1 MDANQNYTDQLE
13 QALIEKIG
21 RMDGHEL
28 KQLRDDYK
36 LFQSAFQGI
45 YNVLLRK
52 GLIHEDPYKL
62 ELKISEVQ
70 TPPEGSF
77 AESEK
82 LDQMCIR
89 LSQFESYL
97 DFLNNYYQFSVDFL
111 TLGRIKKLVGLT
123 RYFSFTAFTENSS
136 QLNTRYF
143 AEIVAQIRKGSD
155 PLSTGIINEGLLQL
169 DKTSRKIF
177 QALKDLGNLHRERYK
192 LEIRRLATDGLKF
205 DRDQVITHQ
214 EDVIRRIRQKFVE
227 AAGDKPF
234 YPELVAEILKEDYS
248 SDGPSL
254 RDEALRKLQVADNK
268 GSGKTAEFNY
278 KTAILEGARTIIGVG
293 FQLDDSIQK
302 LNENQGILDSQDRSL
317 LTKIRRLLREMLG
330 KSPEDIIH
338 EVDYMDPVSS
348 ERKNEAI
355 NFRNFATEVSKKA
368 QTLIA
373 MTSRNSTAYKRLE
386 GASEEQIYKFLEK
399 SIEDLQNYHR
409 KLTALDEFFKA
420 TITEPEVKNKV
431 RTIKTE
437 LGSIKNTIIK
447 ANQKRYEYIAIKDEQ
462 EQMKRLGIKES

>member
-1 MDANQNYTDQLE
+1 MDANENYTDQLE
-13 QALIEKIG
+13 QALLEKIE
-21 RMDGHEL
+21 RMDSHEL

-52 GLIHEDPYKL
+52 GLIHEDPYKF

-70 TPPEGSF
+70 TPPESSF

-123 RYFSFTAFTENSS
+123 KYFSFTAFTENSS
-136 QLNTRYF
+136 HLNTRYF
-143 AEIVAQIRKGSD
+143 AEIIQQIRKGSD
-155 PLSTGIINEGLLQL
+155 PLSIGIINEGLLQL

-177 QALKDLGNLHRERYK
+177 QALKDLGNIHRERYK
-192 LEIRRLATDGLKF
+192 LEIRRLASDGLKF
-205 DRDQVITHQ
+205 ERDHVITHQ
-214 EDVIRRIRQKFVE
+214 DDVIRKIRQKFVE
-227 AAGDKPF
+227 TAGEKPF

-248 SDGPSL
+248 SEAQAL
-254 RDEALRKLQVADNK
+254 RDEALNKLQVAASK
-268 GSGKTAEFNY
+268 GSSKVAELNFKTP
-278 KTAILEGARTIIGVG
+278 ILEGIRTVIGVG
-293 FQLDDSIQK
+293 FQLDDAIQK
-302 LNENQGILDSQDRSL
+302 LNENQSILDSQDKSFI
-317 LTKIRRLLREMLG
+317 TKIRRLLREMMG
-330 KSPEDIIH
+330 RSPEDIIH
-338 EVDYMDPVSS
+338 EVDYMDPATSV
-348 ERKNEAI
+348 RKNEAI

-373 MTSRNSTAYKRLE
+373 MTSRGSTAYKRLE
-386 GASEEQIYKFLEK
+386 GASEDQIFKFLEK
-399 SIEDLQNYHR
+399 SIEDLQSYHR
-409 KLTALDEFFKA
+409 KLTALDEFFRA
-420 TITEPEVKNKV
+420 TITDPEVKNRV

-462 EQMKRLGIKES
+462 EQMKRLGIKDI

>member
-13 QALIEKIG
+13 QALLEKIG
-21 RMDGHEL
+21 RMDGYEL
-28 KQLRDDYK
+28 KQLKDDYK

-123 RYFSFTAFTENSS
+123 RYFSFTAFTENSA

-143 AEIVAQIRKGSD
+143 AEIVVQIRKGSD

-192 LEIRRLATDGLKF
+192 LEIRRLASDGLKF

-214 EDVIRRIRQKFVE
+214 DDVIRKIRQKFVE

-248 SDGPSL
+248 TDGPSL
-254 RDEALRKLQVADNK
+254 RDEALKKLQVADSK
-268 GSGKTAEFNY
+268 GSGKAAEFNY
-278 KTAILEGARTIIGVG
+278 KTTILEGIRTIIGVG

-302 LNENQGILDSQDRSL
+302 LNENQGILDSQDRSFF
-317 LTKIRRLLREMLG
+317 TKIRRLLREMMG

-355 NFRNFATEVSKKA
+355 NFRNFASEVSKKA

-373 MTSRNSTAYKRLE
+373 MTSRNSTTYKRLE
-386 GASEEQIYKFLEK
+386 GAGEDQIYAFLEK
-399 SIEDLQNYHR
+399 SIEDLQSYHR
-409 KLTALDEFFKA
+409 KLTALDEFFRA
-420 TITEPEVKNKV
+420 TITDPEVKNKV

>member
-1 MDANQNYTDQLE
+1 MDANQTYTDQLE
-13 QALIEKIG
+13 QALLEKIE
-21 RMDGHEL
+21 RMDGYEL
-28 KQLRDDYK
+28 KQLKDDYK

-123 RYFSFTAFTENSS
+123 KYFSFTAFTENSS

-177 QALKDLGNLHRERYK
+177 QALKDLGNIHRERYK
-192 LEIRRLATDGLKF
+192 LELRRMAIDGLKF

-214 EDVIRRIRQKFVE
+214 DDVIRKIRQKFVE

-234 YPELVAEILKEDYS
+234 YPELVSEILKEDYS

-254 RDEALRKLQVADNK
+254 RDEALKKLQVADNK
-268 GSGKTAEFNY
+268 GSGKAAEFNY
-278 KTAILEGARTIIGVG
+278 KTVILEGARTIIGIG
-293 FQLDDSIQK
+293 FQMDDAMQK
-302 LNENQGILDSQDRSL
+302 LNENQSILDSQDKSL
-317 LTKIRRLLREMLG
+317 FTKIRRLLREMMG

-355 NFRNFATEVSKKA
+355 NFRIFAAEVSKKA
-368 QTLIA
+368 QILIA
-373 MTSRNSTAYKRLE
+373 MTSRSSTAYKRLE
-386 GASEEQIYKFLEK
+386 AASEEQIYKFLEK
-399 SIEDLQNYHR
+399 SIEELQSFHR
-409 KLTALDEFFKA
+409 KLTALDEFFRA

>member
-1 MDANQNYTDQLE
+1 MDANQNFTDQLE
-13 QALIEKIG
+13 QALLEKIQ
-21 RMDGHEL
+21 RMDAHEL
-28 KQLRDDYK
+28 KQLKDDFK

-45 YNVLLRK
+45 FNVLLRK
-52 GLIHEDPYKL
+52 GLIHEDPYKF

-77 AESEK
+77 ADSEK

-123 RYFSFTAFTENSS
+123 KYFSFTAFTEKSS
-136 QLNTRYF
+136 HLNTRYF
-143 AEIVAQIRKGSD
+143 AEIVSQIRKGSD

-177 QALKDLGNLHRERYK
+177 QALKDLGNIHRERYK
-192 LEIRRLATDGLKF
+192 LELRRLASDGLKF
-205 DRDQVITHQ
+205 DRDLVITHQ
-214 EDVIRRIRQKFVE
+214 DDVIRKIRQKFAE

-234 YPELVAEILKEDYS
+234 YPELVVEILKEDYS
-248 SDGPSL
+248 SEAQSL
-254 RDEALRKLQVADNK
+254 RDEALSKLQVADSK
-268 GSGKTAEFNY
+268 GSGKVTEQNY
-278 KTAILEGARTIIGVG
+278 KIPILEGVRTVIGVG
-293 FQLDDSIQK
+293 FQVDDAIQK
-302 LNENQGILDSQDRSL
+302 LNENQSILDSQDRSFT
-317 LTKIRRLLREMLG
+317 TKIRRLLREMLG

-338 EVDYMDPVSS
+338 EVDYMDPVTS

-355 NFRNFATEVSKKA
+355 NFRIFATEVSKKA
-368 QTLIA
+368 QILIA
-373 MTSRNSTAYKRLE
+373 MTSRGSTAYKRLE
-386 GASEEQIYKFLEK
+386 GASEDQVYQFLEK
-399 SIEDLQNYHR
+399 SIEDLQSYHR
-409 KLTALDEFFKA
+409 KLTALDEFFRA
-420 TITEPEVKNKV
+420 SITDPEIKNKV

-447 ANQKRYEYIAIKDEQ
+447 ANQKRYEYIATKDEQ
-462 EQMKRLGIKES
+462 EQMKRLGIKDA

>member
-13 QALIEKIG
+13 QALLGKTE

-123 RYFSFTAFTENSS
+123 KYFSFTTFTENSS
-136 QLNTRYF
+136 HLNTRYF

-177 QALKDLGNLHRERYK
+177 QALKDLGHLHRERHK
-192 LEIRRLATDGLKF
+192 LEMRRLASDSMKF

-214 EDVIRRIRQKFVE
+214 DDVIRKIRQKFVE

-234 YPELVAEILKEDYS
+234 YPELAVEILKEDYS

-254 RDEALRKLQVADNK
+254 RDEALEKLRVADSK
-268 GSGKTAEFNY
+268 DSGKAAEHNY
-278 KTAILEGARTIIGVG
+278 KTTILEGIRTVIGVG

-302 LNENQGILDSQDRSL
+302 LNENQGILDSQDKSFI
-317 LTKIRRLLREMLG
+317 TKIRKLLRDMMG
-330 KSPEDIIH
+330 KRPEDIIH

-355 NFRNFATEVSKKA
+355 NFRSFATEVSKKA

-386 GASEEQIYKFLEK
+386 GASEDQIYKFLEK
-399 SIEDLQNYHR
+399 SIEDLQSYHR
-409 KLTALDEFFKA
+409 KLTALDEFFRA
-420 TITEPEVKNKV
+420 TITDPEVRNRV

-447 ANQKRYEYIAIKDEQ
+447 ANQKRYEYIAFKDEQ

>member
-1 MDANQNYTDQLE
+1 MEVNDNYTNQLE
-13 QALIEKIG
+13 QALLEKTEH
-21 RMDGHEL
+21 MDRQEL

-97 DFLNNYYQFSVDFL
+97 DFLNNYYQFSVEFL

-123 RYFSFTAFTENSS
+123 KYFSFTAFTENSS
-136 QLNTRYF
+136 HLNTRYF
-143 AEIVAQIRKGSD
+143 AEIVSQIRKGSD

-169 DKTSRKIF
+169 DKASRKIF
-177 QALKDLGNLHRERYK
+177 LALKDLGNIHRERYK
-192 LEIRRLATDGLKF
+192 LEIRRLASDNLKF
-205 DRDQVITHQ
+205 DRDYVITHQ
-214 EDVIRRIRQKFVE
+214 DDVIRKIRLKFSE
-227 AAGDKPF
+227 TAGDKPF
-234 YPELVAEILKEDYS
+234 YPELAAEILKEDYS
-248 SDGPSL
+248 SDAQSL
-254 RDEALRKLQVADNK
+254 RDEALKKLQVADSK
-268 GSGKTAEFNY
+268 GSGKAAEFNF
-278 KTAILEGARTIIGVG
+278 KAPVLEGVRTIISVG
-293 FQLDDSIQK
+293 FQLDDAVQK
-302 LNENQGILDSQDRSL
+302 LNENQGILDSMDKSL
-317 LTKIRRLLREMLG
+317 FTKIRRLLREMMG
-330 KSPEDIIH
+330 KSPEEIIH

-355 NFRNFATEVSKKA
+355 NFRNLTAEVSKRA
-368 QTLIA
+368 QALIS
-373 MTSRNSTAYKRLE
+373 MTSRGSSAYKRLE
-386 GASEEQIYKFLEK
+386 SASEEQIYKFLEK
-399 SIEDLQNYHR
+399 SIEELQSYHR
-409 KLTALDEFFKA
+409 KFTALDEFFRT
-420 TITEPEVKNKV
+420 TITDPDVKNKV

-437 LGSIKNTIIK
+437 LGSLKNTIIK

-462 EQMKRLGIKES
+462 EQMKRLGIKDS

>member
-1 MDANQNYTDQLE
+1 
-13 QALIEKIG
+13 
-21 RMDGHEL
+21 
-28 KQLRDDYK
+28 
-36 LFQSAFQGI
+36 
-45 YNVLLRK
+45 
-52 GLIHEDPYKL
+52 
-62 ELKISEVQ
+62 
-70 TPPEGSF
+70 
-77 AESEK
+77 
-82 LDQMCIR
+82 QMCIR

-123 RYFSFTAFTENSS
+123 KYFSFTAFTENSS

-192 LEIRRLATDGLKF
+192 LELRRMAIDGLKF
-205 DRDQVITHQ
+205 DRDHVITHQ
-214 EDVIRRIRQKFVE
+214 DDVIRKIRQKFVE

-254 RDEALRKLQVADNK
+254 RDEALKKLQVTDNK
-268 GSGKTAEFNY
+268 GGGKATEFNY
-278 KTAILEGARTIIGVG
+278 KTSILEGARTIIGVG

-302 LNENQGILDSQDRSL
+302 LNENQSILDSQDKSL
-317 LTKIRRLLREMLG
+317 FTNIRRLLREMLG

-355 NFRNFATEVSKKA
+355 NFGSFATEVSRKA

-373 MTSRNSTAYKRLE
+373 MTSRTSTAYKRLE

-399 SIEDLQNYHR
+399 SIEELQSFHR
-409 KLTALDEFFKA
+409 KLTALDEFFRA